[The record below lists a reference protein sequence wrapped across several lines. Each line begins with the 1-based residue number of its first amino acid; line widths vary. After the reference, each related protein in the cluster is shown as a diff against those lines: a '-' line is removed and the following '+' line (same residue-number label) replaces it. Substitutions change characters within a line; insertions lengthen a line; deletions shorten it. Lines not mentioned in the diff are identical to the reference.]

1 MLDNFQDINLQAYGL
16 YLNKVS
22 IEMDTASNTNFD
34 LQFTMP
40 FMGTNQE
47 NLENMEKFLLDL
59 KVLNAIRNNST
70 PSVQKQYEELL
81 ITLALTKE
89 NTDGN

>member
-1 MLDNFQDINLQAYGL
+1 
-16 YLNKVS
+16 
-22 IEMDTASNTNFD
+22 
-34 LQFTMP
+34 MP

-89 NTDGN
+89 NTDGDK